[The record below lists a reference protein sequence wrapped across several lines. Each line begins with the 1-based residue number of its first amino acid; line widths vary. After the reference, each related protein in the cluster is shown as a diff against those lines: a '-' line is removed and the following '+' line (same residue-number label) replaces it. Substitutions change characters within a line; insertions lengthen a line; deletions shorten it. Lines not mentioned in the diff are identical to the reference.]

1 MCKFKRFCNLK
12 KSMYIHAQY
21 SVNFFFYKN
30 KSLHNK
36 YINRGIYKMYIAM
49 CTHILHPNLKRFEFI
64 HLQLDLTT
72 KFITDVINLT
82 FHVDRLYILVH
93 IYI

>member
-21 SVNFFFYKN
+21 SVNLFFYKN

-64 HLQLDLTT
+64 HSQLDLTI

-82 FHVDRLYILVH
+82 FSC
-93 IYI
+93 

>member
-36 YINRGIYKMYIAM
+36 YIIGVSMYIAM

-64 HLQLDLTT
+64 HLQLDLTI

-82 FHVDRLYILVH
+82 FSC
-93 IYI
+93 

>member
-21 SVNFFFYKN
+21 SVIFFFYKN

-36 YINRGIYKMYIAM
+36 YINRSIYKMYIAM

-64 HLQLDLTT
+64 HLQLDLTI

-82 FHVDRLYILVH
+82 FSC
-93 IYI
+93 